1 MAKKTPAK
9 KTNKNVKEVWVDV
22 SESMKI
28 RMEVSEFKG
37 IHRVD
42 IREHLETER
51 YTGFTKKGVNV
62 PTEYLEELYNGLGV
76 LLDTVKKEELFNE
89 EEETEEEGA

>member
-1 MAKKTPAK
+1 MAKKSPAK
-9 KTNKNVKEVWVDV
+9 KKEANVKEIWIEV
-22 SESMKI
+22 SDSMKL
-28 RMEVSEFKG
+28 RLEVSEFKG

-42 IREHLETER
+42 IREYIETEK

-62 PTEYLEELYNGLGV
+62 PTEFLEELHKGLGV

-89 EEETEEEGA
+89 PEEEVGA